1 MKRNRTRQQKGGAL
15 ARHKPRLVD
24 KIAEGASMF
33 LSGPSPSFVSL
44 ALKLAGQAAKGVKDN
59 VNYYRVQKGRG
70 LLSSVGKV
78 KTYKRRRAQGAR
90 GHNKRHPRPRK
101 R

>member
-1 MKRNRTRQQKGGAL
+1 MIKRNRTRQQKGGAL

-24 KIAEGASMF
+24 KIVEGASKF
-33 LSGPSPSFVSL
+33 LSGPSPSFASL

-59 VNYYRVQKGRG
+59 VNYHVQKGHG

-78 KTYKRRRAQGAR
+78 KTYKRRCAQGTR
-90 GHNKRHPRPRK
+90 GHYKRHPRPRK
-101 R
+101 